1 MNIEE
6 LKRLAEAAT
15 PGPWKYDYDDQDHD
29 RLSGILWGT
38 NLYAIATIP
47 YNGQVRDEK
56 VTATGNYIAAANPA
70 AVLELIAEVEALRA
84 NATGLEHQLRE
95 SRQNDYHAMSYLADC
110 RFAVGDD
117 GKRMLPEFV
126 EYLKALKQQR
136 DELLASLKEAREL
149 VEDWGAYA
157 PAYMQEKHDLQ
168 GDLDKLDA
176 SIANANTNTEKQS

>member
-6 LKRLAEAAT
+6 LKRLAEAASDVNWMHLCREN
-15 PGPWKYDYDDQDHD
+15 PVVFSGKY
-29 RLSGILWGT
+29 
-38 NLYAIATIP
+38 AA
-47 YNGQVRDEK
+47 
-56 VTATGNYIAAANPA
+56 YIAAANPA

-95 SRQNDYHAMSYLADC
+95 SRQNDYHALSYLADC

-157 PAYMQEKHDLQ
+157 PAYMQEKHDLE
-168 GDLDKLDA
+168 GDMNKLDA
-176 SIANANTNTEKQS
+176 AIANAEKSQ